1 MEKTKLVPYTL
12 YIHKEHLEKL
22 KKLSEDRKASSM
34 IRDSIS
40 MLLDGDTSYLSGYNR
55 ALKDITKVINKS
67 KEISVISIGKKT
79 LPALLIERVQELERK

>member
-12 YIHKEHLEKL
+12 YIHQEHLEKL

-55 ALKDITKVINKS
+55 ALKDMAKVINKS
-67 KEISVISIGKKT
+67 KEIEFLSVGKKT
-79 LPALLIERVQELERK
+79 LSALLVERVNELEKK